1 MNKDTIIQKC
11 ITILRRDD
19 VKQELNQLFIPIM
32 DVILDKI
39 QPYIYISLLFVLI
52 SFILHLGIF
61 FLLFK
66 NKIGSSKSS

>member
-66 NKIGSSKSS
+66 NKIGGSKSS